1 MYNKYVYNLLY
12 IISLMSNKYVQLHK
26 IHSLSQCSIWNQVI
40 VVYFTLNTKFQRT
53 IAVPTPLPAVSL
65 VSVSDS
71 RSVVS
76 DSLRPHG
83 L

>member
-1 MYNKYVYNLLY
+1 
-12 IISLMSNKYVQLHK
+12 MSNKYVQLHK

-53 IAVPTPLPAVSL
+53 VAVPTPLPAFSL

-71 RSVVS
+71 CSVVS
-76 DSLRPHG
+76 DSATLWSIAHQASLSMDFSR
-83 L
+83 